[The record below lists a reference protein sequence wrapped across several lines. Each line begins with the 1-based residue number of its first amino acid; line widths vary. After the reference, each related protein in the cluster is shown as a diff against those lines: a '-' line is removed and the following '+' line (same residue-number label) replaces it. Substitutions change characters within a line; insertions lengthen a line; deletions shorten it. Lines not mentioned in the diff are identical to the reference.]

1 MSSIKGTL
9 QTLSDSGIQ
18 GMIDASLGKDFGQ
31 YPQIVKIGQ
40 EVLSERATFIQR
52 KADEDLQEWKYNNK
66 IGHGGRSPRQAII
79 FLNDEVYEFEG
90 KEIPGVVEIISEE
103 FQKKG
108 KWSATYW
115 RCLSPQRAEIII
127 E

>member
-1 MSSIKGTL
+1 MSSIRDTL
-9 QTLSDSGIQ
+9 QNLDDSGIQ
-18 GMIDASLGKDFGQ
+18 RMIDASLGKDFGQ

-40 EVLSERATFIQR
+40 EILSERAAFIQR
-52 KADEDLQEWKYNNK
+52 KVDEDLQEWKFNNK
-66 IGHGGRSPRQAII
+66 IRHGGRPPRQATIS
-79 FLNDEVYEFEG
+79 LNDEVYEFEG

-127 E
+127 K